1 MENEEENSIKT
12 ILNESA
18 KLIDILNILT
28 NKIEGYDAKL
38 PIKLMEEV
46 YELCFSLGSNLC
58 MAEKTI
64 GIDEE
69 NCSKEDNI
77 YNNK

>member
-28 NKIEGYDAKL
+28 NKIEGYDAKI

-69 NCSKEDNI
+69 SCCKEDNI